1 MKNFS
6 QITENLDVAN
16 KKYVDDE
23 LDKLA
28 RTVNNGALTLTVNG
42 TAHTF
47 TANQSEDTSVTINDT
62 GVTSVSLTGD
72 GNAVTNASIDGR
84 ALTLTK
90 GTTFLTS
97 QSIKTLNTNNTTA
110 QTTSASETIVGS
122 GTINLHKVSK
132 TGSYN
137 DLLNKLTAGSNITI
151 SKENIISAKDTTYTA
166 GTGLS
171 LLNGVFS
178 VKTGYSTNGK
188 NYKVATD
195 TNGNL
200 YVNVPWT
207 DTDTATAADNI
218 LDGSNSGT
226 QITYAPYTSQQ
237 SKLSFDSSSTEPTRS
252 DRLNLNGHLHA
263 TKLYSGGK
271 EVLTSHQPI
280 KSLNTNNT
288 AAQDPNAS
296 EAIVGTG
303 AINLHKIAKTGSY
316 DDLNDKPNR
325 ARHSSTQLAT
335 NTDLNTLNSSADIG
349 WYHVGGGNSCAHKPT
364 GVDAFG
370 LEVGRSAGGW
380 FYQVLTSSNNAA
392 SRGRRFMRTYTG
404 TAWDAWK
411 KVAITSDI
419 PAVHDGTLTIQKNG
433 TAVAT
438 FTANSALNT
447 IANIKVPS
455 TFDDLS
461 RIKKQDYAGNNN
473 AVKYFKLATFP
484 VYNSDGNY
492 ASFIITGR
500 MGGWE
505 SGNTSFVNM
514 ILYNRNGEGGG
525 YINVANSSFFNLCDV
540 VMYREAD
547 GTTTAYLK
555 VKGYYTF
562 DINVNT
568 YQATNVYTG
577 TDVPPTGTLKWTA
590 SANAD
595 RLAVSGGKVYVNGF
609 MMPKQIRINDTVRNP
624 DANAVIDL
632 GTVPASY
639 TTSSLTPSKCTKNGF
654 YYVIS
659 SINSL
664 TDADGNP
671 FLQYHTSDKD
681 FRILT
686 TAYSDSWVQQIATD
700 LRTNHIFYRIRNNGT
715 WGAWQ
720 KMMNAEEFA
729 LSGTTLT
736 ITM

>member
-122 GTINLHKVSK
+122 GTINLHKVAK

-137 DLLNKLTAGSNITI
+137 DLLDTPPIPAVNNGALTLTVNGTAHTFTANQSGDTSVTINDTGVTSVSVTGSGNAVTDASIGGRTMTLT
-151 SKENIISAKDTTYTA
+151 K
-166 GTGLS
+166 G
-171 LLNGVFS
+171 
-178 VKTGYSTNGK
+178 
-188 NYKVATD
+188 ATF
-195 TNGNL
+195 L
-200 YVNVPWT
+200 
-207 DTDTATAADNI
+207 
-218 LDGSNSGT
+218 
-226 QITYAPYTSQQ
+226 TSQ
-237 SKLSFDSSSTEPTRS
+237 S
-252 DRLNLNGHLHA
+252 
-263 TKLYSGGK
+263 
-271 EVLTSHQPI
+271 I
-280 KSLNTNNT
+280 KSINTNNT

-303 AINLHKIAKTGSY
+303 TINLHKIAKTGSY
-316 DDLNDKPNR
+316 DDLNDKPNL
-325 ARHSSTQLAT
+325 ARHSSTLLAS
-335 NTDLNTLNSSADIG
+335 NTDLNTLHGSDKVG
-349 WYHVGGGNSCAHKPT
+349 WYHCGGGNSCANKPS
-364 GVDAFG
+364 GVKAFG
-370 LEVGRSAGGW
+370 LEVGRSAEGYY
-380 FYQVLTSSNNAA
+380 FQVLTDGNAHP
-392 SRGRRFMRTYTG
+392 SRRYVRTYG
-404 TAWDAWK
+404 SAWTAWQK
-411 KVAITSDI
+411 LAITSEI

-461 RIKKQDYAGNNN
+461 RIKKQAYTGGNNT
-473 AVKYFKLATFP
+473 VQYFKLATFP

-500 MGGWE
+500 MGGWV

-525 YINVANSSFFNLCDV
+525 YINVANSSFFNLCDI

-547 GTTTAYLK
+547 GTSTAYLK
-555 VKGYYTF
+555 VKSYYTF

-659 SINSL
+659 STNSL

-720 KMMNAEEFA
+720 KMMNAEEFS

>member
-16 KKYVDDE
+16 KKYVDDG

-28 RTVNNGALTLTVNG
+28 RVAKTGSYNDLLDTPPIPTVNNGVLTLTVDG

-47 TANQSEDTSVTINDT
+47 TANQSGDTSVTINDT
-62 GVTSVSLTGD
+62 GVTSVSVPGS
-72 GNAVTNASIDGR
+72 GNAVTDASIDGR
-84 ALTLTK
+84 VLTLTK

-97 QSIKTLNTNNTTA
+97 HQSIK
-110 QTTSASETIVGS
+110 SI
-122 GTINLHKVSK
+122 
-132 TGSYN
+132 
-137 DLLNKLTAGSNITI
+137 
-151 SKENIISAKDTTYTA
+151 
-166 GTGLS
+166 
-171 LLNGVFS
+171 
-178 VKTGYSTNGK
+178 
-188 NYKVATD
+188 
-195 TNGNL
+195 
-200 YVNVPWT
+200 
-207 DTDTATAADNI
+207 
-218 LDGSNSGT
+218 
-226 QITYAPYTSQQ
+226 
-237 SKLSFDSSSTEPTRS
+237 
-252 DRLNLNGHLHA
+252 
-263 TKLYSGGK
+263 
-271 EVLTSHQPI
+271 
-280 KSLNTNNT
+280 NTNNT
-288 AAQDPNAS
+288 AAQDANAS

-316 DDLNDKPNR
+316 GDLNDKPNR
-325 ARHSSTQLAT
+325 ARHSSTLLAT
-335 NTDLNTLNSSADIG
+335 NTDLNTLHGSDKVG
-349 WYHVGGGNSCAHKPT
+349 WYHCGGGNSCAHKPT

-370 LEVGRSAGGW
+370 LEVGRSAEGYY
-380 FYQVLTSSNNAA
+380 FQVLTDGNAHP
-392 SRGRRFMRTYTG
+392 SRRYVRTYG
-404 TAWDAWK
+404 SAWTAWQK
-411 KVAITSDI
+411 LAITSEI

-433 TAVAT
+433 TEVAT

-505 SGNTSFVNM
+505 SGNMSFVNM
-514 ILYNRNGEGGG
+514 ILYNRGSEGGA
-525 YINVANSSFFNLCDV
+525 YINVANSSFFNLCDI

-547 GTTTAYLK
+547 GTSTAYLK

-562 DINVNT
+562 DININT

-609 MMPKQIRINDTVRNP
+609 MMPKQVRINDTVRNP

-659 SINSL
+659 STNSL

-681 FRILT
+681 FRILAT
-686 TAYSDSWVQQIATD
+686 SYSDSWVQQIATD

-720 KMMNAEEFA
+720 KMMNAEEFS

>member
-28 RTVNNGALTLTVNG
+28 RTVNNGALTLTING

-122 GTINLHKVSK
+122 GTINLHKIAK
-132 TGSYN
+132 TGNYN
-137 DLLNKLTAGSNITI
+137 DLLDKLTAGSNITI
-151 SKENIISAKDTTYTA
+151 NENNVISAKDTTYT
-166 GTGLS
+166 
-171 LLNGVFS
+171 F
-178 VKTGYSTNGK
+178 
-188 NYKVATD
+188 
-195 TNGNL
+195 
-200 YVNVPWT
+200 
-207 DTDTATAADNI
+207 
-218 LDGSNSGT
+218 
-226 QITYAPYTSQQ
+226 
-237 SKLSFDSSSTEPTRS
+237 
-252 DRLNLNGHLHA
+252 
-263 TKLYSGGK
+263 
-271 EVLTSHQPI
+271 

-525 YINVANSSFFNLCDV
+525 YINVANSSFFNLCDI

-547 GTTTAYLK
+547 GTSTAYLK
-555 VKGYYTF
+555 VKSYYTF

-659 SINSL
+659 TTNSL

-671 FLQYHTSDKD
+671 FLQYHTNNKD
-681 FRILT
+681 FRILA

-700 LRTNHIFYRIRNNGT
+700 LWTNHIFYRIRKDGT

-720 KMMNAEEFA
+720 KMMNAEEFT

>member
-1 MKNFS
+1 MKNFGKVIDNFDAVTK
-6 QITENLDVAN
+6 QYVDNKVPTDEHIKGIKVDNATLADTAKKVQNAFTYKAHNKAAGTVVPITYDGSEAASLDFSADDFAPVYTSGKDLGLKLVDKGYATKTYVDNQDALKLDKAGGSITGNLTVGGNLTINGTTTTVDSTTLQVKDKLIEVAHGNTTTLTTPAGLVAPKYDGTNSGALVFDSTGTAYVGDVTFKDGNIDVAN
-16 KKYVDDE
+16 SG
-23 LDKLA
+23 LQPLA
-28 RTVNNGALTLTVNG
+28 TRTGLVGGNLVQYDSSALTLKDSG
-42 TAHTF
+42 KK
-47 TANQSEDTSVTINDT
+47 I
-62 GVTSVSLTGD
+62 GD
-72 GNAVTNASIDGR
+72 L
-84 ALTLTK
+84 AL
-90 GTTFLTS
+90 
-97 QSIKTLNTNNTTA
+97 KTD
-110 QTTSASETIVGS
+110 I
-122 GTINLHKVSK
+122 
-132 TGSYN
+132 
-137 DLLNKLTAGSNITI
+137 
-151 SKENIISAKDTTYTA
+151 
-166 GTGLS
+166 
-171 LLNGVFS
+171 
-178 VKTGYSTNGK
+178 
-188 NYKVATD
+188 
-195 TNGNL
+195 
-200 YVNVPWT
+200 P
-207 DTDTATAADNI
+207 
-218 LDGSNSGT
+218 
-226 QITYAPYTSQQ
+226 
-237 SKLSFDSSSTEPTRS
+237 
-252 DRLNLNGHLHA
+252 
-263 TKLYSGGK
+263 
-271 EVLTSHQPI
+271 
-280 KSLNTNNT
+280 NT
-288 AAQDPNAS
+288 A
-296 EAIVGTG
+296 
-303 AINLHKIAKTGSY
+303 K
-316 DDLNDKPNR
+316 
-325 ARHSSTQLAT
+325 HSSKQLAT
-335 NTDLNTLNSSADIG
+335 NTDLNTLNSSDDIG

-525 YINVANSSFFNLCDV
+525 YINVANSSFFNLCDI

-547 GTTTAYLK
+547 GTSTAYLK

-609 MMPKQIRINDTVRNP
+609 MMPKQVRINDTVRTP

-632 GTVPASY
+632 GTVPVSY
-639 TTSSLTPSKCTKNGF
+639 TTSSLTP
-654 YYVIS
+654 
-659 SINSL
+659 
-664 TDADGNP
+664 
-671 FLQYHTSDKD
+671 
-681 FRILT
+681 
-686 TAYSDSWVQQIATD
+686 
-700 LRTNHIFYRIRNNGT
+700 
-715 WGAWQ
+715 
-720 KMMNAEEFA
+720 
-729 LSGTTLT
+729 
-736 ITM
+736 

>member
-16 KKYVDDE
+16 KKYVDDG

-28 RTVNNGALTLTVNG
+28 RVAKTGSYNDLLDTPPIPTVNNGVLTLTVDG

-47 TANQSEDTSVTINDT
+47 TANQSGDTSVTINDT
-62 GVTSVSLTGD
+62 GVTSVSVTGS
-72 GNAVTNASIDGR
+72 GNAVTDASIGGR
-84 ALTLTK
+84 TMTLTRDA
-90 GTTFLTS
+90 TFLTS
-97 QSIKTLNTNNTTA
+97 HQSIRTLNTNNTTA
-110 QTTSASETIVGS
+110 QTA
-122 GTINLHKVSK
+122 
-132 TGSYN
+132 
-137 DLLNKLTAGSNITI
+137 
-151 SKENIISAKDTTYTA
+151 
-166 GTGLS
+166 
-171 LLNGVFS
+171 
-178 VKTGYSTNGK
+178 
-188 NYKVATD
+188 
-195 TNGNL
+195 
-200 YVNVPWT
+200 
-207 DTDTATAADNI
+207 
-218 LDGSNSGT
+218 
-226 QITYAPYTSQQ
+226 
-237 SKLSFDSSSTEPTRS
+237 
-252 DRLNLNGHLHA
+252 
-263 TKLYSGGK
+263 
-271 EVLTSHQPI
+271 
-280 KSLNTNNT
+280 
-288 AAQDPNAS
+288 NAS

-303 AINLHKIAKTGSY
+303 TINLHKIAKTGSY
-316 DDLNDKPNR
+316 DDLNDKPNL
-325 ARHSSTQLAT
+325 ARHNSTLLAT
-335 NTDLNTLNSSADIG
+335 NVDLNTLHGSANVG
-349 WYHVGGGNSCAHKPT
+349 WYHCGDGNSCAHKPT

-370 LEVGRSAGGW
+370 LEVGRSAEGYY
-380 FYQVLTSSNNAA
+380 FQVLTDGNANP
-392 SRGRRFMRTYTG
+392 SRRYVRTYG
-404 TAWDAWK
+404 GAWTAWQK
-411 KVAITSDI
+411 LAITSEI
-419 PAVHDGTLTIQKNG
+419 PAVNDGTLTIQKNG

-461 RIKKQDYAGNNN
+461 RIKKQGYTGGNNT
-473 AVKYFKLATFP
+473 VQYFKLASFP
-484 VYNSDGNY
+484 VYNSTGNY

-525 YINVANSSFFNLCDV
+525 YINVANSSFFNLCDI

-547 GTTTAYLK
+547 ETSTAYLK

-609 MMPKQIRINDTVRNP
+609 MMPKQVRINDTVRNP

-659 SINSL
+659 STNSL

-671 FLQYHTSDKD
+671 FLQYHTSNND
-681 FRILT
+681 FRILA

-700 LRTNHIFYRIRNNGT
+700 FRTNHIFYRIRNNGT

-720 KMMNAEEFA
+720 KMMNAEEFT

>member
-16 KKYVDDE
+16 KKYVDDG

-28 RTVNNGALTLTVNG
+28 RVAKTGSYNDLLDTPPIPTVNNGVLTLTVDG

-47 TANQSEDTSVTINDT
+47 TANQSGNTSVTINDT
-62 GVTSVSLTGD
+62 GVTSVSLSGD
-72 GNAVTNASIDGR
+72 GNAVTDASIDGR
-84 ALTLTK
+84 AMTLTR

-97 QSIKTLNTNNTTA
+97 QSIK
-110 QTTSASETIVGS
+110 SI
-122 GTINLHKVSK
+122 
-132 TGSYN
+132 
-137 DLLNKLTAGSNITI
+137 
-151 SKENIISAKDTTYTA
+151 
-166 GTGLS
+166 
-171 LLNGVFS
+171 
-178 VKTGYSTNGK
+178 
-188 NYKVATD
+188 
-195 TNGNL
+195 
-200 YVNVPWT
+200 
-207 DTDTATAADNI
+207 
-218 LDGSNSGT
+218 
-226 QITYAPYTSQQ
+226 
-237 SKLSFDSSSTEPTRS
+237 
-252 DRLNLNGHLHA
+252 
-263 TKLYSGGK
+263 
-271 EVLTSHQPI
+271 
-280 KSLNTNNT
+280 NTNNT

-325 ARHSSTQLAT
+325 ARHNSTLLAT
-335 NTDLNTLNSSADIG
+335 NTDLNTLNSSDNIG
-349 WYHVGGGNSCAHKPT
+349 WYHVGGGNNCAHKPT

-380 FYQVLTSSNNAA
+380 FYQVLTSSNAST
-392 SRGRRFMRTYTG
+392 SRGRRFIRTYNG
-404 TAWDAWK
+404 TEWGGWK
-411 KVAITSDI
+411 KIAITSDI

-433 TAVAT
+433 TEVAT

-505 SGNTSFVNM
+505 SGNMSFVNM
-514 ILYNRNGEGGG
+514 ILYNRGSEGGA
-525 YINVANSSFFNLCDV
+525 YINVANSSFFNLCDI

-547 GTTTAYLK
+547 GTSTAYLK

-562 DINVNT
+562 DININT

-609 MMPKQIRINDTVRNP
+609 MMPKQVRINDTVRNP

-659 SINSL
+659 STNSL

-681 FRILT
+681 FRILAT
-686 TAYSDSWVQQIATD
+686 SYSDSWVQQIATD

-720 KMMNAEEFA
+720 KMMNAEEFS

>member
-16 KKYVDDE
+16 KKYVDDGLSTKVNTSDIVQSTGTSTTAVISQKVVTDE
-23 LDKLA
+23 LNKKANL
-28 RTVNNGALTLTVNG
+28 NGGNTFSGLQTINAPADVNG
-42 TAHTF
+42 SETTTLKAKTSNGGAIIFGKEGPNDGTMIRLDQTDGTCRLRFRSSKTAGAIVWEQPEKGAKLHVDLGKDGSDKHRVTF
-47 TANQSEDTSVTINDT
+47 PSS
-62 GVTSVSLTGD
+62 GG
-72 GNAVTNASIDGR
+72 
-84 ALTLTK
+84 TLA
-90 GTTFLTS
+90 LTS
-97 QSIKTLNTNNTTA
+97 QIPKVNN
-110 QTTSASETIVGS
+110 
-122 GTINLHKVSK
+122 
-132 TGSYN
+132 
-137 DLLNKLTAGSNITI
+137 
-151 SKENIISAKDTTYTA
+151 
-166 GTGLS
+166 
-171 LLNGVFS
+171 
-178 VKTGYSTNGK
+178 
-188 NYKVATD
+188 
-195 TNGNL
+195 
-200 YVNVPWT
+200 
-207 DTDTATAADNI
+207 
-218 LDGSNSGT
+218 
-226 QITYAPYTSQQ
+226 
-237 SKLSFDSSSTEPTRS
+237 
-252 DRLNLNGHLHA
+252 
-263 TKLYSGGK
+263 
-271 EVLTSHQPI
+271 
-280 KSLNTNNT
+280 
-288 AAQDPNAS
+288 
-296 EAIVGTG
+296 
-303 AINLHKIAKTGSY
+303 
-316 DDLNDKPNR
+316 
-325 ARHSSTQLAT
+325 
-335 NTDLNTLNSSADIG
+335 
-349 WYHVGGGNSCAHKPT
+349 
-364 GVDAFG
+364 
-370 LEVGRSAGGW
+370 
-380 FYQVLTSSNNAA
+380 
-392 SRGRRFMRTYTG
+392 
-404 TAWDAWK
+404 
-411 KVAITSDI
+411 
-419 PAVHDGTLTIQKNG
+419 GTLTIQKNG
-433 TAVAT
+433 TEVAT

-447 IANIKVPS
+447 TANIKVPS

-461 RIKKQDYAGNNN
+461 RIKKQGYAGNNN
-473 AVKYFKLATFP
+473 AVQYFKLASFP

-500 MGGWE
+500 MGGRE

-547 GTTTAYLK
+547 GTSTAYIK

-609 MMPKQIRINDTVRNP
+609 MMPKQVRINDTVRNP

-659 SINSL
+659 STNSL

-671 FLQYHTSDKD
+671 FLQYHTNDKD

-720 KMMNAEEFA
+720 KMMNAEEFT